1 MIDSGNMFN
10 IQRFIIEISMKKI
23 LTVLFLAVSVH
34 LVAQNPLIT
43 GIVINMPA
51 SPDPNTANWGTGTSV
66 FTISASTTP
75 NFLKE
80 AMNSSILV
88 GIRKGGAKVC
98 GAYTNA
104 TAPASSFN
112 KITMI
117 WSGKN
122 AVSLMGQDCTLSPGE
137 YELCVQFFLQGR
149 KVSEGVCKAFT
160 VKPQETIAYQAPQA
174 ISPADGTI
182 LNPAD
187 AKKPL
192 PFRWTPI
199 VPKPRDMVNYK
210 FKIFEVKQGQT
221 ASSAL
226 KTGLFLFEKEISNLT
241 QFILPSPG
249 QLMISSGSNYG
260 WVVQALDIKGNPMGR
275 NEGQSDPFSFLI
287 SDKGQNKNDTT
298 LLKIMGGAI
307 AEFGLDSAI
316 CLPQE
321 NGLFKYHIWA
331 HYENKSSSVDNIL
344 INDSQ
349 PFAGYPANPNP
360 GPGLNLR
367 NNIRLKSGSYNGL
380 LTMSDILEASSGSI
394 NNINPV
400 PSSGFTPP
408 SLAPNTIHNFQF
420 DYSTATNSPVQFT
433 YYGLVDDALKDKPNR
448 NARNEIDSLRYPQCP
463 CSACEEI
470 TINPKPTGQIQ
481 NNGNGSL
488 SLPVSLAASP
498 KKVKRIRAELVYFDM
513 KPDDENCLICNR
525 NSNTFGNFIAAST
538 TGPGFSG
545 GVTAGH
551 SVQFDALTDTN
562 ISGGIPINYTISIPP
577 IVACCNAKVNFCI
590 RYILTFE
597 DCIVC
602 DVLACYAYDII
613 GCPTKK

>member
-1 MIDSGNMFN
+1 
-10 IQRFIIEISMKKI
+10 MKKI
-23 LTVLFLAVSVH
+23 LTVLLLAISVQ
-34 LVAQNPLIT
+34 LIAQNPLIT
-43 GIVINMPA
+43 SVAINLPA
-51 SPDPNTANWGTGTSV
+51 FPDPNTANWGTGTSV

-80 AMNSSILV
+80 AMSTSILV

-98 GAYTNA
+98 GAFTST

-122 AVSLMGQDCTLSPGE
+122 AVSLIGQDCTLSPGD

-149 KVSEGVCKAFT
+149 KVSEGVCKQFT
-160 VKPQETIAYQAPQA
+160 IKPNEDMNYQLPQLIYPANGA
-174 ISPADGTI
+174 ILSQTEAM
-182 LNPAD
+182 
-187 AKKPL
+187 KPL
-192 PFRWTPI
+192 AFRWTPI
-199 VPKPRDMVNYK
+199 VPKPKDIVTYRIGIY
-210 FKIFEVKQGQT
+210 EVRKGMT
-221 ASSAL
+221 AAAVLNS
-226 KTGLFLFEKEISNLT
+226 TPVLFEKELSTLT
-241 QFILPSPG
+241 QIVQPSILQRMVSPG
-249 QLMISSGSNYG
+249 SSFG
-260 WVVQALDIKGNPMGR
+260 WYVQTLDNQRKPLGK
-275 NEGQSDPFSFLI
+275 NEGRSEPFTFSI
-287 SDKGQNKNDTT
+287 AEKGQKPNDSTVY
-298 LLKIMGGAI
+298 KITGGAI

-316 CLPQE
+316 CLPKE

-367 NNIRLKSGSYNGL
+367 NNIRMKSGSYNGA
-380 LTMSDILEASSGSI
+380 LTMNDILEASSGTIS
-394 NNINPV
+394 NIIPV

-408 SLAPNTIHNFQF
+408 SLAPNTSHNFQF
-420 DYSTATNSPVQFT
+420 DYATATNSPVQFT

-488 SLPVSLAASP
+488 SLPISLAASP

-513 KPDDENCLICNR
+513 KPEDENCLICNR
-525 NSNTFGNFIAAST
+525 NSNTFGNFITATT
-538 TGPGFSG
+538 TGSGFSG

-551 SVQFDALTDTN
+551 SVQFDALNDTN
-562 ISGGIPINYTISIPP
+562 ISGGIPINFTISIPP
-577 IVACCNAKVNFCI
+577 IVDCCNAKVNFCI
-590 RYILTFE
+590 RYVLTFE

-602 DVLACYAYDII
+602 DILVCYHYDII

>member
-1 MIDSGNMFN
+1 
-10 IQRFIIEISMKKI
+10 MKKI

-34 LVAQNPLIT
+34 LFAQNPLIT

-51 SPDPNTANWGTGTSV
+51 FPDANTANWGTGTSV
-66 FTISASTTP
+66 FTITASTTN

-98 GAYTNA
+98 GAYTNT

-149 KVSEGVCKAFT
+149 KVSEGVCKSFT
-160 VKPQETIAYQAPQA
+160 IKPQETITYQPPQA
-174 ISPADGTI
+174 ISPGDGTK
-182 LNPAD
+182 LDPAD
-187 AKKPL
+187 AGKPL

-199 VPKPRDMVNYK
+199 VPKPKDMVTYK
-210 FKIFEVKQGQT
+210 LKIFEVKQGQT
-221 ASSAL
+221 ATSAL
-226 KTGLFLFEKEISNLT
+226 KTGLFLFEKEVSNLT

-249 QLMISSGSNYG
+249 QLMISGGSNYG
-260 WVVQALDIKGNPMGR
+260 WVVQALDVKGTPMGR
-275 NEGQSDPFSFLI
+275 NDGQSEPFTFSI
-287 SDKGQNKNDTT
+287 SDKGQNKDDNTV
-298 LLKIMGGAI
+298 LKIMGGAI
-307 AEFGLDSAI
+307 AEFRLDSAI
-316 CLPQE
+316 CLPKE

-367 NNIRLKSGSYNGL
+367 NNIRLKSGSYNGA
-380 LTMSDILEASSGSI
+380 LTMNDILEASSGTIS
-394 NNINPV
+394 NINPL
-400 PSSGFTPP
+400 PSSAFTPP

-420 DYSTATNSPVQFT
+420 DYTTATNTPVQFI
-433 YYGLVDDALKDKPNR
+433 YYGLVNDALKDKPNR

-470 TINPKPTGQIQ
+470 TINPKPSGQIQ
-481 NNGNGSL
+481 NNGNGIL
-488 SLPVSLAASP
+488 SLPVSLTASP

-513 KPDDENCLICNR
+513 KPEDENCLICNR
-525 NSNTFGNFIAAST
+525 NSNTFGNFMAATT
-538 TGPGFSG
+538 TGPGFTG

-551 SVQFDALTDTN
+551 SVQFDALNDTN
-562 ISGGIPINYTISIPP
+562 ISGGIPINFTISIPP
-577 IVACCNAKVNFCI
+577 IVDCCNAKVNFCI

-613 GCPTKK
+613 GCPAKK